1 MRAGAFIAASYA
13 PADSEDVK
21 TKGQHLGA
29 IFMCRTDAHR
39 TTTNSL
45 RGPTMPVIKS
55 LGFAGALILSALLGG
70 TLIGSALAQD
80 DGTDT
85 DTGGDA
91 GAYCTTF
98 MDAFASELGATRD
111 EVVAAGKAAAGAAL
125 DAAVDAGDVSEERAA
140 SIRERIDAYEGEGCA
155 FGAAF
160 RLGFGH
166 GLGHGEARGLLGGDV
181 LEAAADALGIESAD
195 LIERLGDT
203 ESLEALA
210 EEEGVAYDDVR
221 AAVLAAVQA
230 DLDAAV
236 AEGLDQERADATIER
251 LTTWLDDG
259 GQLDGFG
266 GRRWGAH
273 FGPGHGGF
281 GPLPWTQDEDAESD
295 GSES

>member
-1 MRAGAFIAASYA
+1 MQL
-13 PADSEDVK
+13 
-21 TKGQHLGA
+21 T
-29 IFMCRTDAHR
+29 
-39 TTTNSL
+39 
-45 RGPTMPVIKS
+45 KS
-55 LGFAGALILSALLGG
+55 LGFAGALILSALVGG

-80 DGTDT
+80 EGTDT
-85 DTGGDA
+85 DTDGDA
-91 GAYCTTF
+91 GAYCDTF

-125 DAAVDAGDVSEERAA
+125 DAAVAAGDLTEERAA
-140 SIRERIDAYEGEGCA
+140 TIRERIDQYDGEGCA

-160 RLGFGH
+160 KLGFGH
-166 GLGHGEARGLLGGDV
+166 GLGHGEARGFLGGDV
-181 LEAAADALGIESAD
+181 LEAAADALGIESAG
-195 LIERLGDT
+195 LIQRLGDT

-210 EEEGVAYDDVR
+210 GEEGVAYDDVK
-221 AAVLAAVQA
+221 AAVLTAVQT

-236 AEGLDQERADATIER
+236 AEGLDQERADATIDR

-273 FGPGHGGF
+273 FGPGRGGF
-281 GPLPWTQDEDAESD
+281 GPLPWTQDEDVETD